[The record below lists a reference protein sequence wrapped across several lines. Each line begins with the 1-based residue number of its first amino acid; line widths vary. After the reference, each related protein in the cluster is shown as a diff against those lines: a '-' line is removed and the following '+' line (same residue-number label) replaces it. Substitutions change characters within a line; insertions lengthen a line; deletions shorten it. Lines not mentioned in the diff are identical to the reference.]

1 MALDIFLK
9 LGDIKGESTDARHR
23 DEIDVLSWDWGVEQ
37 GVAAIAGGGA
47 GTAGKPKLR
56 NLRFAHQID
65 AASPFLMNACA
76 TGKHPKDATMTVRRS
91 GAQGLDVITVRL
103 SGVAVAS
110 VTAEVNGANGD
121 LFETVTLSFSKINF
135 DYMPTNADGAAGA
148 PIAFAY
154 SV

>member
-37 GVAAIAGGGA
+37 GLAPVAGGGS

-65 AASPFLMNACA
+65 AASPFLMSACA

-91 GAQGLDVITVRL
+91 GAQGIDVITVRL

-110 VTAEVNGANGD
+110 VNMEVNGANGE
-121 LFETVTLSFSKINF
+121 LFETVTLSFARIAF
-135 DYMPTNADGAAGA
+135 DYTPTTPDGAAGA
-148 PIAFAY
+148 PLAFAH
-154 SV
+154 SF